1 MANEI
6 MKLNDEALNYTS
18 MTLASKRDKVTFYNA
33 VQNPDSKLSDH
44 INKKITFIHVSM
56 TACTIQEKDDL
67 GNPIPDAIHKTVKT
81 VFVTP
86 DGKGIITT
94 SMGVARAL
102 MDMFSIFGT
111 PDTWDEPMTCLV
123 KQVDIGKNRTFKL
136 EVC

>member
-1 MANEI
+1 MENQI
-6 MKLNDEALNYTS
+6 MKINDENLNYTS

-33 VQNPDSKLSDH
+33 IQNPSSKLSEH
-44 INKKITFIHVSM
+44 INKKISFVHVAMS
-56 TACTIQEKDDL
+56 ACEIQEKDDL

-81 VFVTP
+81 IFVTP
-86 DGKGIITT
+86 EGNGIITT

-102 MDMFSIFGT
+102 LDMFNIFGT

-123 KQVDIGKNRTFKL
+123 KQVEIGKNRTFKL